1 MAATRGRIRAPLRCR
16 RDRLRER
23 ADAWPS
29 PLYMGADAR
38 RNRCPKWL
46 WPVAAWHPLVH
57 VPAGFQSSGTWLLE
71 DITCTNVGGQEGERA
86 GGAEALD
93 SSLRGASFRMTV
105 GAGARVAQGG
115 SRTAPTG
122 KAGQGKPVRTAA
134 SLPRGGCPPA
144 IDRSWRVGSA
154 IGVGI
159 PSWH

>member
-1 MAATRGRIRAPLRCR
+1 MAAIRGRIRAPLRCGK
-16 RDRLRER
+16 DRLRGR
-23 ADAWPS
+23 ADARPS
-29 PLYMGADAR
+29 PLYMGAVAR
-38 RNRCPKWL
+38 HNLRPRCRR
-46 WPVAAWHPLVH
+46 PVAAWHPPVH

-122 KAGQGKPVRTAA
+122 KVDQSEPARTATP
-134 SLPRGGCPPA
+134 LPPAGCPPA
-144 IDRSWRVGSA
+144 IDRSWRAGSA
-154 IGVGI
+154 TGAGI